1 LEEIYVNRGIR
12 DMLVELAVHG
22 RTTTY
27 SRLNTDAN
35 AGYDYRDADERDSFT
50 EDIEAISMSEVQQGR
65 PPLGAVVVFK
75 SGSVTKPILESLFSM
90 CKEMYGLSPETT
102 KLNAKFLKDLQAKC
116 HEYWKIK
123 ENYFEFGPRRM

>member
-1 LEEIYVNRGIR
+1 
-12 DMLVELAVHG
+12 MLVELAVQN

-35 AGYDYRDADERDSFT
+35 AGYDYRDADERESFT
-50 EDIEAISMSEVQQGR
+50 EDIEAISLSEVRQGR
-65 PPLGAVVVFK
+65 PPLGAVVVYK
-75 SGSVTKPILESLFSM
+75 SGSVTKPILESLFTM
-90 CKEMYGLSPETT
+90 CKEIYGLSPETT

-123 ENYFEFGPRRM
+123 ENYIEFGPRRM

>member
-12 DMLVELAVHG
+12 DMLVELAVQN

-35 AGYDYRDADERDSFT
+35 AGYEYRDAEERDSFT
-50 EDIEAISMSEVQQGR
+50 EDIEAISMSEVKNGR

-75 SGSVTKPILESLFSM
+75 SGSVTKPILESLYTM
-90 CKEMYGLSPETT
+90 CEEMYGLSPETT
-102 KLNAKFLKDLQAKC
+102 KLNSKFIKDLQAKC

-123 ENYFEFGPRRM
+123 DNYNEFGPRRM